1 MNHPPD
7 DEQLQSPTNPSHGW
21 SEPATSSYFPSQWG
35 GQKCSSHTQGLRS
48 GWPRLQE
55 GPLESGWTF
64 FWSHFLVRRLLW
76 VTIACLSF
84 IHMCTMR
91 QNLGEYHIKIDLSR
105 RFFERYTKEGNF
117 ISGCSKFPGG
127 LMRMEDWGQKFYSCC
142 RFPIIY
148 IKKKTIY
155 NLKWPRT
162 VFLSA
167 SEPGGIRQ
175 RDRNGALNLPSIRTL
190 DILRLLQRGRCC

>member
-64 FWSHFLVRRLLW
+64 FWCHFLVHRLLW

-117 ISGCSKFPGG
+117 ISGCLIQVPRWIDENGG
-127 LMRMEDWGQKFYSCC
+127 LRAKVLQLLQVSHY
-142 RFPIIY
+142 
-148 IKKKTIY
+148 KKKNY
-155 NLKWPRT
+155 NLKWSRT

>member
-1 MNHPPD
+1 MS
-7 DEQLQSPTNPSHGW
+7 ESPTRRRTAP
-21 SEPATSSYFPSQWG
+21 EPYKSLTWMEWTSCQLLFPKPMRGPEMQFTYTGTTIGMATPTG
-35 GQKCSSHTQGLRS
+35 GAPGK
-48 GWPRLQE
+48 WVD
-55 GPLESGWTF
+55 F
-64 FWSHFLVRRLLW
+64 FWCHFLVHRLLW

-142 RFPIIY
+142 RFPIV
-148 IKKKTIY
+148 KKNI
-155 NLKWPRT
+155 
-162 VFLSA
+162 
-167 SEPGGIRQ
+167 I
-175 RDRNGALNLPSIRTL
+175 
-190 DILRLLQRGRCC
+190 

>member
-1 MNHPPD
+1 MC
-7 DEQLQSPTNPSHGW
+7 ESPTRRRTAP
-21 SEPATSSYFPSQWG
+21 EPYKSLTWMEWTSYQLLFPKPMRGPEMQFTYTGTTIGMATPTG
-35 GQKCSSHTQGLRS
+35 GAPGK
-48 GWPRLQE
+48 WVD
-55 GPLESGWTF
+55 F
-64 FWSHFLVRRLLW
+64 FWCHFLVHRLLW

-148 IKKKTIY
+148 IKKKN
-155 NLKWPRT
+155 NL
-162 VFLSA
+162 
-167 SEPGGIRQ
+167 
-175 RDRNGALNLPSIRTL
+175 
-190 DILRLLQRGRCC
+190 

>member
-1 MNHPPD
+1 MC
-7 DEQLQSPTNPSHGW
+7 ESPTRRRTAP
-21 SEPATSSYFPSQWG
+21 EPYKSLTWMEWTSYQLLFPKPMRGPEMQFTYTGTTIGMATPTG
-35 GQKCSSHTQGLRS
+35 GAPGK
-48 GWPRLQE
+48 WVD
-55 GPLESGWTF
+55 F
-64 FWSHFLVRRLLW
+64 FWCHFLVHRLLW

-148 IKKKTIY
+148 IKKQFI
-155 NLKWPRT
+155 
-162 VFLSA
+162 
-167 SEPGGIRQ
+167 I
-175 RDRNGALNLPSIRTL
+175 
-190 DILRLLQRGRCC
+190 